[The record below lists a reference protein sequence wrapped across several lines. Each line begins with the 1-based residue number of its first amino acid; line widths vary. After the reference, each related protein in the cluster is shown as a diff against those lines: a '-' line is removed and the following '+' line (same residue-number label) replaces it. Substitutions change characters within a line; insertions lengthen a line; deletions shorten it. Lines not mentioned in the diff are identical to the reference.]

1 MSYRGECPYRIRDKG
16 FEEEYTKVCYR
27 AHRLNIPVKQF
38 GPWNFELPLGMGDIQ
53 VLDEMCK
60 IRECRMRN
68 KLIEGAYDE
77 PSGHSSK
84 LRKNAEKCSIWNES
98 WHYIFHKEKYMKCM
112 EYIKNT

>member
-1 MSYRGECPYRIRDKG
+1 MSYKGECPYTIRDKG

-27 AHRLNIPVKQF
+27 AQKLNIPVKQF

-68 KLIEGAYDE
+68 KSINGVYDE
-77 PSGHSSK
+77 PSGYSSE
-84 LRKNAEKCSIWNES
+84 LRKNANECSIWNEI
-98 WHYIFHKEKYMKCM
+98 WHKIDHKKKYMKCM
-112 EYIKNT
+112 EDIKS